1 MRFEP
6 ISSFRKFCNKNKHRR
21 IAALDVGRV
30 SIGIAIDDFSN
41 IKFNKMHMNKYIA
54 TSINSLIHGTTL
66 KRKFP
71 RQSKESL
78 INCSQKLN
86 KIFKEYSVGSVIVGL
101 PIPTANHQSTKMCD
115 EIIDFMQDMSK
126 YSQLEY
132 EKNEDYQ
139 NNLSEN
145 KEDKEDNDI
154 IFTFWNE
161 AYSSERAHT
170 MINSSKPSAHERL
183 NHIAAASL
191 IMQDFIDNMN
201 RRGYK

>member
-1 MRFEP
+1 MIFEP

-30 SIGIAIDDFSN
+30 SIGIAIDDLNN

-54 TSINSLIHGTTL
+54 PSINSLIHGTTL
-66 KRKFP
+66 KRKYP
-71 RQSKESL
+71 SQSKESL

-86 KIFKEYSVGSVIVGL
+86 KLFNEYSVGSIIVGL
-101 PIPTANHQSTKMCD
+101 PIPTAHHQGTKMCD

-126 YSQLEY
+126 YSQLEHENNAEY
-132 EKNEDYQ
+132 QKN
-139 NNLSEN
+139 LLEN
-145 KEDKEDNDI
+145 KEDNDI
-154 IFTFWNE
+154 IFTFWDE
-161 AYSSERAHT
+161 AYTSERAHT
-170 MINSSKPSAHERL
+170 LIHSSKPSAHERL